1 MDDAELLPVD
11 EVVDGAIVVVQPPVL
26 ALVGAAANQAAAQG
40 VFASFQARK
49 APHTRRRHQADLHL
63 FRTFLAQAGVATG
76 DLYTEP
82 EAWRGVTWGLVA
94 GFVEWQLQRGYAIGS
109 VNVRLAT
116 VKTYC
121 LLALHAGALD
131 HDAYVRIKAV
141 TGYSHKEGR
150 NVDQR
155 RSRTRTG
162 RKKAVAVSLTGAQ
175 ARQLKRQP
183 ADTPQGR
190 RDTLLMCL
198 LLDHGLRVS
207 EIAGLRV
214 DDFDLAAGTM
224 RFYRPKVDL
233 VQTHELSRDTL
244 RAANAYLLIND
255 APKTGPLL
263 PGSRKNRQLS
273 TEKMQGGRRKAREM
287 DADVAE
293 RPPANNGM
301 TAGAINKRVGFLGKQ
316 IGLNGLSPH
325 DCRHYWA
332 TSASRGGTD
341 IKSLQDAGGWKSPAM
356 PLRYVESTAV
366 ANKGVRLVDEEE

>member
-1 MDDAELLPVD
+1 MDDAELLPADAVI
-11 EVVDGAIVVVQPPVL
+11 DGEIVVAQPPAL
-26 ALVGAAANQAAAQG
+26 AMAGVVADRVAADS

-49 APHTRRRHQADLHL
+49 APHTRRRHQADLQR
-63 FRTFLAQAGVATG
+63 FQAYLADAGIAAG
-76 DLYTEP
+76 DLYTDP
-82 EAWRGVTWGLVA
+82 AAWSGVTWGLVA
-94 GFVEWQLQRGYAIGS
+94 GFVEWQLQQGYAIGS

-121 LLALHAGALD
+121 QLALHAGTLN
-131 HDAYVRIKAV
+131 HDAYIRIKAV
-141 TGYSHKEGR
+141 KGYSHKEGR

-155 RSRTRTG
+155 RATTRTG
-162 RKKAVAVSLTGAQ
+162 RKKATAVSITGEQ

-190 RDTLLMCL
+190 RDALLMCL

-214 DDFDLAAGTM
+214 EDFDLAAGTV

-255 APKTGPLL
+255 APRTGPLL

-287 DADVAE
+287 DAD
-293 RPPANNGM
+293 
-301 TAGAINKRVGFLGKQ
+301 
-316 IGLNGLSPH
+316 
-325 DCRHYWA
+325 
-332 TSASRGGTD
+332 
-341 IKSLQDAGGWKSPAM
+341 
-356 PLRYVESTAV
+356 
-366 ANKGVRLVDEEE
+366 